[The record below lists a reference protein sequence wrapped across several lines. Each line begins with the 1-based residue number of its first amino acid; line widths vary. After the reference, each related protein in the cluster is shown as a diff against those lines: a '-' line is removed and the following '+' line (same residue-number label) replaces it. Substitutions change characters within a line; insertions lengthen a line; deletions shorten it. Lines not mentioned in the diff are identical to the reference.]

1 MEALEETRRL
11 TMSKTAVDRAIE
23 AAVKQYRRDHWD
35 RAGPHRARGLPA
47 ADPRILSIELGELV
61 AVIYRTK
68 KGEDTRLTDYEHH
81 FSRPRPVLSYNPT
94 GLIIAGGKY
103 HVTERGIID

>member
-1 MEALEETRRL
+1 
-11 TMSKTAVDRAIE
+11 MSKSAAERAVE
-23 AAVKQYRRDHWD
+23 AAVKQYRRDHWGQS
-35 RAGPHRARGLPA
+35 GPHRVRALRA

-61 AVIYRTK
+61 AVVYRTK

-81 FSRPRPVLSYNPT
+81 FSRPLPVLSYNHT
-94 GLIIAGGKY
+94 GLVIAGGKY

>member
-1 MEALEETRRL
+1 MKK
-11 TMSKTAVDRAIE
+11 SSIDRAVE
-23 AAVKQYRRDHWD
+23 AALKQYKRDHRGQD
-35 RAGPHRARGLPA
+35 GPRGVRGFRA
-47 ADPRILSIELGELV
+47 ADPRILSIELGDLI

-81 FSRPRPVLSYNPT
+81 FARPFPVLSYNHT

>member
-1 MEALEETRRL
+1 MTKSL
-11 TMSKTAVDRAIE
+11 VQRAID
-23 AAVKQYRRDHWD
+23 AAVKRYRRDHWGQP
-35 RAGPHRARGLPA
+35 GPHGVRGLSA

-61 AVIYRTK
+61 AVVYRTK

-81 FSRPRPVLSYNPT
+81 FSRPLPVLSYNDT

>member
-1 MEALEETRRL
+1 MTKSLAER
-11 TMSKTAVDRAIE
+11 AVE
-23 AAVKQYRRDHWD
+23 AAVKRYRRDHWGQP
-35 RAGPHRARGLPA
+35 GPRGVRGLSA

-81 FSRPRPVLSYNPT
+81 FSRPLPLLSYNAT

>member
-1 MEALEETRRL
+1 
-11 TMSKTAVDRAIE
+11 MSKAPPDRAVK
-23 AAVKQYRRDHWD
+23 AAVKQYRKDHWGQSGTQSK
-35 RAGPHRARGLPA
+35 RTLIA

-61 AVIYRTK
+61 AVTYRTK
-68 KGEDTRLTDYEHH
+68 KGEDVRLTDYEHH
-81 FSRPRPVLSYNPT
+81 FRRPLPILSYNLT

>member
-1 MEALEETRRL
+1 
-11 TMSKTAVDRAIE
+11 MSKSAADRAVE
-23 AAVKQYRRDHWD
+23 AAVKQYRRDHWGEP
-35 RAGPHRARGLPA
+35 GPRRVRGLSA

-61 AVIYRTK
+61 SVIYRTK
-68 KGEDTRLTDYEHH
+68 KGGDKRLTDYEHH
-81 FSRPRPVLSYNPT
+81 FSRPLPVLSYNPT